1 VKFKIGMDSL
11 PFKIPFDVL
20 RTPACPNGIV
30 TFAITGSSLVSTT
43 DLTATGGN
51 IQLLSASKA
60 DIN

>member
-1 VKFKIGMDSL
+1 MDSL